1 MRWAA
6 NVSRRRGSLIGSRD
20 ELTEQ
25 LVAEVIVRDLERSLA
40 FYTALG
46 FTLERRTGEFA
57 VLRWDARRIFLA
69 QHGDLPELQG
79 RARANLRILTADVD
93 RIWAM
98 VQALDLPV
106 ERPVADRDYGL
117 RDFSVR
123 DPDGFELRFATPL

>member
-1 MRWAA
+1 
-6 NVSRRRGSLIGSRD
+6 LIGSRD

>member
-1 MRWAA
+1 
-6 NVSRRRGSLIGSRD
+6 VSRRRGSLIGSRD

-25 LVAEVIVRDLERSLA
+25 LVTEIIVRDLERSLA

-57 VLRWDARRIFLA
+57 VLRWDARRVFLA
-69 QHGDLPELQG
+69 QHGDLPDLAG

-93 RIWAM
+93 RIWAT

-117 RDFSVR
+117 RDFTVR